1 MKLFQSNKPETQTEM
16 RKLFRNVSEKKAERF
31 DQNIKKKIA
40 NDGNKDSINNYIA
53 DELRDKKARGYS
65 FPNSRSELAEIYYK
79 NGHKRI
85 CSATLPYIFRLSL
98 WC

>member
-53 DELRDKKARGYS
+53 DELRDKKARGLCLS
-65 FPNSRSELAEIYYK
+65 IRNCI
-79 NGHKRI
+79 KRAPKSTVPGQHRFGFEKPCF
-85 CSATLPYIFRLSL
+85 CSL
-98 WC
+98 